1 MDYRVEE
8 IAQAA
13 GVGVDTVRFY
23 QGRGLLP
30 PPQRR
35 GRVAIYG
42 DAHLERLRRIR
53 ELNRQGLTLDAVR
66 RVLEQEGRAGFAQ
79 ALLGALE
86 RAEGERSYSPEELA
100 AAAGVPEP
108 VLEAMRRA
116 ALLEPVPIDGRPRY
130 SETDLRSVRSA
141 RVLLEAGL
149 PLEQLLPLAREHAA
163 HVRELAERA
172 VELFDRSVRR
182 ADRGDALAPEEV
194 VARVQQ
200 LLPAASA
207 LVALH
212 FQRALI
218 ERVRA
223 RLERRAEPA
232 DPPAT
237 AGEADEA

>member
-8 IAQAA
+8 IARAA

-30 PPQRR
+30 PPQKR

-42 DAHLERLRRIR
+42 DAHLERVRRIR

-66 RVLEQEGRAGFAQ
+66 RVLEQDGRAELEQ

-86 RAEGERSYSPEELA
+86 RAEGGRSYAPGELA

-108 VLEAMRRA
+108 FLEVMRRA
-116 ALLEPVPIDGRPRY
+116 ALLEPVLVEGSARY
-130 SETDLRSVRSA
+130 SEADLRSA
-141 RVLLEAGL
+141 RAARALLDAGL
-149 PLEQLLPLAREHAA
+149 PLEELLPLAQQHAA
-163 HVRELAERA
+163 HVRDLAQRA
-172 VELFDRSVRR
+172 VELFDRSVRH
-182 ADRGDALAPEEV
+182 ADGRELPPEQV
-194 VARVQQ
+194 VERVQE
-200 LLPAASA
+200 LLPAATA

-218 ERVRA
+218 GQVRA
-223 RLERRAEPA
+223 RLARGSEAAGALAPAEEPWR
-232 DPPAT
+232 
-237 AGEADEA
+237 